1 MIRCEVIED
10 FRLESFDELQNIVRK
25 NNDVRGKLY
34 EGDTFECTQ
43 KMAEYLTGKNP
54 LGKEVVRIIE
64 IIPNDDE
71 KFKDVE
77 WVNEEEANDEENAP
91 SEKITRKNT
100 SKKAKE

>member
-10 FRLESFDELQNIVRK
+10 FRLESFDELQNIIRK
-25 NNDVRGKLY
+25 NNDTRGKLY

-64 IIPNDDE
+64 IIPAKEE
-71 KFKDVE
+71 KETDINAGELEEAK
-77 WVNEEEANDEENAP
+77 EEENEP